1 MRRLS
6 YLISAARR
14 RLGRGPELLPHAPP
28 HVVHITSVH
37 NTDDDRIIEIPQ
49 FARGHLDRMSRY
61 LARIGVAVVSLPAE
75 IYQIHDP
82 ELLVLG
88 LVLKLLG
95 RRVVY
100 DVHEDYPRKVLTKD
114 WIPRRLKHALALA
127 TSAIEAGAGRL
138 FDAIVTATP
147 TIAARFPPAKTITLC
162 NYPRLEEFPVVSGT
176 LYAERPFQ
184 VCYVGQPDRGAGST
198 GYGAG
203 GGADPRRRDPAPAV
217 GGPLRCCG
225 GGGAKPG

>member
-37 NTDDDRIIEIPQ
+37 NTDDDRIFHKECCSLVTGGFAVTLVGPGKQSRTVAGVRIIEIPQ

-61 LARIGVAVVSLPAE
+61 LARIGVAVVSLQAE

-95 RRVVY
+95 R
-100 DVHEDYPRKVLTKD
+100 
-114 WIPRRLKHALALA
+114 
-127 TSAIEAGAGRL
+127 G
-138 FDAIVTATP
+138 
-147 TIAARFPPAKTITLC
+147 
-162 NYPRLEEFPVVSGT
+162 
-176 LYAERPFQ
+176 
-184 VCYVGQPDRGAGST
+184 
-198 GYGAG
+198 
-203 GGADPRRRDPAPAV
+203 
-217 GGPLRCCG
+217 
-225 GGGAKPG
+225 